1 MELTHFND
9 EGRAHMVDVGEKP
22 RTKRIARAM
31 SRVYLAPETFRLVCH
46 GGMKKGDV
54 LAVAQVAGIMAAKKN
69 SELIPMC
76 HPIAITSADGADS
89 VRHVQGGTAGY
100 QDRRHMSAL

>member
-22 RTKRIARAM
+22 RTKRVARAM
-31 SRVYLAPETFRLVCH
+31 SRVYLAPETFRLVRD

-54 LAVAQVAGIMAAKKN
+54 LARLYAGDAAKLAAAEEKF
-69 SELIPMC
+69 
-76 HPIAITSADGADS
+76 H
-89 VRHVQGGTAGY
+89 
-100 QDRRHMSAL
+100 SALTFAARRPQLPALVLARVDKDGVTRF